1 MEDNEE
7 KPQKIQMIAFTT
19 NVKDYHPNTIIF
31 NYLNNNSNFIIKK
44 NQQMIAF
51 STVLP
56 GQKKTTKVMV
66 CSLIDL
72 DIQYEGINN
81 VNCYIV
87 IIDLQKESSKEKLE
101 QLVQFIQNCCETTKK
116 FFLLGVKKVDDDEEQ
131 NEIKITKKE
140 IEEKLEGLNLDYEY
154 YELNADNSIEISDKI
169 IEMFKFCFTN
179 TLDENDDIKDEND
192 SRSCFIY

>member
-1 MEDNEE
+1 MNND
-7 KPQKIQMIAFTT
+7 KKQILSFLVFACVVLMLVLI
-19 NVKDYHPNTIIF
+19 VIF
-31 NYLNNNSNFIIKK
+31 SSK
-44 NQQMIAF
+44 NKESSVETFPETSQ
-51 STVLP
+51 
-56 GQKKTTKVMV
+56 KTTKVMV

-131 NEIKITKKE
+131 NEIKVTKKE
-140 IEEKLEGLNLDYEY
+140 IEEKLDGLNLDYEY